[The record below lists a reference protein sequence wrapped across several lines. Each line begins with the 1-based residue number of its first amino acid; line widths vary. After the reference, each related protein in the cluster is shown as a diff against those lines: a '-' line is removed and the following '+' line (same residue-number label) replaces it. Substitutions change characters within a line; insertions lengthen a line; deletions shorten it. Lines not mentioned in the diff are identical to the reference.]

1 MRILKQAKG
10 MKLLLLLSII
20 YAPFAI
26 AQQSNFAKYLG
37 NKSAKL
43 FIPTQTISLNNANTL
58 GKTNIDLSSVAK
70 QYLLD
75 NTKELQV
82 ENCNLKLTNSYQSLV
97 GMHYQFIQIFNG
109 SEIYQ
114 SNIKIAVN
122 NKAEIINIINDLADL
137 RNKNLPINTL
147 ANNQFWTFD
156 GANLV
161 PSKKSFFGNTEQIFT
176 VENQLIYE
184 NIKSLSKG
192 KTDTNVLVKIFNPDP
207 LTTARS
213 EYVAPYLNYNK
224 LDTPALNNERKDLLL
239 GLKID
244 YEGNYL
250 AENKYVLIKDIFA
263 PNVEPFS
270 TKYKDSLIVTRNTDI
285 FKQEMVLY
293 HIKHFQEYIQR
304 LGFTN
309 IQNQLWV
316 DALGD
321 FGENSH
327 FEFGDQD
334 PYLILAVGGIPD
346 AEDADVII
354 HEYGHATAFYIA
366 PNTID
371 GEERIGIDEG
381 NSDILAVIY
390 SRKLSDYN
398 WRKVFNWDG
407 NQTWNGRTTLNNKNY
422 KDDFVLER
430 YGLSAI
436 WSGAVTDFAEQ
447 IGLDT
452 TVTLLLTA
460 MASMQSNMKIPEFA
474 QLFIQADS
482 LLYNKYH
489 YSAIKN
495 SFFNRKL
502 IPSVSIDEV
511 FDGSLIKLVN
521 SQGFAA
527 SNEPLIIEVPSTEK
541 YQVLVY
547 NLQGKQVLEYNNQQ
561 VSTSINSELLNAGLY
576 IINIAAGNKNYNFKI
591 AKY

>member
-1 MRILKQAKG
+1 
-10 MKLLLLLSII
+10 MKKILLLLSII

-26 AQQSNFAKYLG
+26 AQQANFAKYLS

-43 FIPTQTISLNNANTL
+43 FIPNQTISLNNATTL
-58 GKTNIDLSSVAK
+58 GKTNNDLSIAAK

-82 ENCNLKLTNSYQSLV
+82 GNCNLKLTNSYQSLV
-97 GMHYQFIQIFNG
+97 GIHYQFIQTYNG
-109 SEIYQ
+109 SEVYL

-122 NKAEIINIINDLADL
+122 NQAEIINIINDLVDL
-137 RNKNLPINTL
+137 RNKNLPSNTL
-147 ANNQFWTFD
+147 AKNQFWTFD

-161 PSKKSFFGNTEQIFT
+161 PSKKSVFGNKELIFT
-176 VENQLIYE
+176 LENQLIYG
-184 NIKSLSKG
+184 NLKSLSKG

-207 LTTARS
+207 LTTAGS
-213 EYVAPYLNYNK
+213 EYVAPFLNYNK

-244 YEGNYL
+244 DEGNYL

-270 TKYKDSLIVTRNTDI
+270 TKYKDSLIVKRNTDI

-293 HIKHFQEYIQR
+293 HIKHFQEYIQS

-334 PYLILAVGGIPD
+334 PYLILGIGGIPD

-354 HEYGHATAFYIA
+354 HEYGHATAYYIA
-366 PNTID
+366 PNTI
-371 GEERIGIDEG
+371 GSEERIAIDEG

-407 NQTWNGRTTLNNKNY
+407 NQTWNGRTTINTKNY
-422 KDDFVLER
+422 VDDYVLNR
-430 YGLSAI
+430 YSLGEI
-436 WSGAVTDFAEQ
+436 WSAAVTDIAEQ

-460 MASMQSNMKIPEFA
+460 MASLQTNMKIPEFA

-489 YSAIKN
+489 YLSIKN
-495 SFFNRKL
+495 SFFSRKF

-511 FDGSLIKLVN
+511 FDGSLIKVLN
-521 SQGFAA
+521 SQGFAGL
-527 SNEPLIIEVPSTEK
+527 NESLIIQVPSTEK
-541 YQVLVY
+541 YQVFVY
-547 NLQGKQVLEYNNQQ
+547 NLQGKQVLEYTNQQ
-561 VSTSINSELLNAGLY
+561 VSTAINPELLSTGMY
-576 IINIAAGNKNYNFKI
+576 IINIAAGNKNFNFKI

>member
-1 MRILKQAKG
+1 MR
-10 MKLLLLLSII
+10 KLLLLLSII
-20 YAPFAI
+20 YASLVN
-26 AQQSNFAKYLG
+26 AQQANFAKYLSH
-37 NKSAKL
+37 KSAKL
-43 FIPTQTISLNNANTL
+43 FIPTQTISLNKTATL
-58 GKTNIDLSSVAK
+58 SKTNNDLSVAAK

-82 ENCNLKLTNSYQSLV
+82 GNCNLKLTNSYQSLV
-97 GMHYQFIQIFNG
+97 GMHYQFIQTYNG
-109 SEIYQ
+109 SEVYL
-114 SNIKIAVN
+114 SNIKISVN
-122 NKAEIINIINDLADL
+122 NQAEVINIINDLADL
-137 RNKNLPINTL
+137 RNKNLPTNTL
-147 ANNQFWTFD
+147 PNNQFWTFD
-156 GANLV
+156 GTDLL
-161 PSKKSFFGNTEQIFT
+161 PSKKSVFGNKEQVFT
-176 VENQLIYE
+176 LENELIYE

-213 EYVAPYLNYNK
+213 EYVSPYLNYNK
-224 LDTPALNNERKDLLL
+224 VDTPALNNERKDLLL

-244 YEGNYL
+244 DEGNYL
-250 AENKYVLIKDIFA
+250 AENKYVIIKDIFA
-263 PNVEPFS
+263 PNVEPFA

-321 FGENSH
+321 YDDESQ
-327 FEFGDQD
+327 FEFSGQE
-334 PYLILAVGGIPD
+334 PYILFGIGGIPD

-366 PNTID
+366 PNTIES
-371 GEERIGIDEG
+371 EERIGIDEG

-390 SRKLSDYN
+390 SKKLSDYN

-407 NQTWNGRTTLNNKNY
+407 NQTWNGRTTLNTKNY
-422 KDDFVLER
+422 VDDYVLNR
-430 YGLSAI
+430 YSLSSI
-436 WSGAVTDFAEQ
+436 WSAAVTDFAEQ

-482 LLYNKYH
+482 LLYKKYH

-521 SQGFAA
+521 TQGFAA
-527 SNEPLIIEVPSTEK
+527 SNEPLIIQVPSTEK
-541 YQVLVY
+541 YQVIVY

-561 VSTSINSELLNAGLY
+561 VSTTINPELLNTGLY
-576 IINIAAGNKNYNFKI
+576 IINIASGNKNFNFKI

>member
-1 MRILKQAKG
+1 MKNIL
-10 MKLLLLLSII
+10 LILSII

-26 AQQSNFAKYLG
+26 AQQSNFAKYLA
-37 NKSAKL
+37 NKSAEL
-43 FIPTQTISLNNANTL
+43 FIPSQKIRINNLTSLAKSNL
-58 GKTNIDLSSVAK
+58 DLCSVTK
-70 QYLLD
+70 QYLLE

-82 ENCNLKLTNSYQSLV
+82 GNSDLKLTNSYQSLV
-97 GMHYQFIQIFNG
+97 GMHYQFIQTFNG

-114 SNIKIAVN
+114 SNIKITIN
-122 NKAEIINIINDLADL
+122 NQAEVINIINDLVDL
-137 RNKNLPINTL
+137 RNKNLPANTL
-147 ANNQFWTFD
+147 PSNQFWTYD
-156 GANLV
+156 GTELTA
-161 PSKKSFFGNTEQIFT
+161 SKKSILCNKEQIFT
-176 VENQLIYE
+176 LENQLIYE
-184 NIKSLSKG
+184 NIKSLNKG
-192 KTDTNVLVKIFNPDP
+192 KTDTNVIGKIFKPGP

-213 EYVAPYLNYNK
+213 EYIAPYLNYNK
-224 LDTPALNNERKDLLL
+224 LDTPALNNERKDLIL

-244 YEGNYL
+244 SEGNYL
-250 AENKYVLIKDIFA
+250 AENKYVLIKDIYA
-263 PNVEPFS
+263 PNVAPFA

-293 HIKHFQEYIQR
+293 HIKHFQEYIQS

-316 DALGD
+316 DAMGTFAD
-321 FGENSH
+321 NSQ
-327 FEFGDQD
+327 FEYGGQEPFIYYG
-334 PYLILAVGGIPD
+334 IGGIPD

-354 HEYGHATAFYIA
+354 HEYGHAISYYIA
-366 PNTID
+366 PNTIES
-371 GEERIGIDEG
+371 EERISIDEG

-407 NQTWNGRTTLNNKNY
+407 NLWGGRTTLNTKNY
-422 KDDFVLER
+422 VDDYLMNR
-430 YGLSAI
+430 YSLSSI

-452 TVTLLLTA
+452 TVTLLLAA

-474 QLFIQADS
+474 KLFIQADS

-489 YSAIKN
+489 YSTIKN

-511 FDGSLIKLVN
+511 FDGSLIKVIN
-521 SQGFAA
+521 SQGFANA
-527 SNEPLIIEVPSTEK
+527 NEPLIIEVPCNEK
-541 YQVLVY
+541 YQVTVY
-547 NLQGKQVLEYNNQQ
+547 NLQGKQVLEFNNQQ
-561 VSTSINSELLNAGLY
+561 NSTNINSELLNAGMY
-576 IINIAAGNKNYNFKI
+576 IINIAGGNKNYNFKI

>member
-1 MRILKQAKG
+1 MR
-10 MKLLLLLSII
+10 KLLLLLSII
-20 YAPFAI
+20 YASLVN
-26 AQQSNFAKYLG
+26 AQQANFAKYLSH
-37 NKSAKL
+37 KSAKL
-43 FIPTQTISLNNANTL
+43 FIPTQTISLNKTATL
-58 GKTNIDLSSVAK
+58 SKTNNDLSVAAK

-82 ENCNLKLTNSYQSLV
+82 GNCNLKLTNSYQSLV
-97 GMHYQFIQIFNG
+97 GMHYQFIQTYNG
-109 SEIYQ
+109 SEVYL
-114 SNIKIAVN
+114 SNIKISVN
-122 NKAEIINIINDLADL
+122 NQAEVINIINDLADF
-137 RNKNLPINTL
+137 RNKNLPTNTL

-156 GANLV
+156 GTDLV
-161 PSKKSFFGNTEQIFT
+161 PSKKSVFGNKEQVFT
-176 VENQLIYE
+176 LENELIYE

-213 EYVAPYLNYNK
+213 EYVSPYLNYNK
-224 LDTPALNNERKDLLL
+224 VDTPALNNERKDLLL

-244 YEGNYL
+244 DEGNYL
-250 AENKYVLIKDIFA
+250 AENKYVIIKDIFA
-263 PNVEPFS
+263 PNVEPFA

-321 FGENSH
+321 YDDESQ
-327 FEFGDQD
+327 FEFSGQE
-334 PYLILAVGGIPD
+334 PYILFGIGGIPD

-366 PNTID
+366 PNTIES
-371 GEERIGIDEG
+371 EERIGIDEG

-390 SRKLSDYN
+390 SKKLSDYN

-407 NQTWNGRTTLNNKNY
+407 NQTWNGRTTLNTKNY
-422 KDDFVLER
+422 VDDYVLNR
-430 YGLSAI
+430 YSLSSI
-436 WSGAVTDFAEQ
+436 WSAAVTDFAEQ

-482 LLYNKYH
+482 LLYKKYH

-521 SQGFAA
+521 TQGFAA
-527 SNEPLIIEVPSTEK
+527 SNEPLIIQVPSTEK
-541 YQVLVY
+541 YQVIVY

-561 VSTSINSELLNAGLY
+561 VSTTINPELLNTGLY
-576 IINIAAGNKNYNFKI
+576 IINIASGNKNFNFKI

>member
-1 MRILKQAKG
+1 MRIFNQAKG
-10 MKLLLLLSII
+10 MKLLLILSII

-26 AQQSNFAKYLG
+26 AQQNNFGKYLG
-37 NKSAKL
+37 NKSSKL
-43 FIPTQTISLNNANTL
+43 FIPSQKISINNLTSLAKNNL
-58 GKTNIDLSSVAK
+58 DLSSVAK

-75 NTKELQV
+75 NTKELQIG
-82 ENCNLKLTNSYQSLV
+82 NCNLKLTNTYESLV
-97 GMHYQFIQIFNG
+97 GTHYQFIQTYIG

-114 SNIKIAVN
+114 SNIKIAIN
-122 NKAEIINIINDLADL
+122 NQAEIINIINDLVDL
-137 RNKNLPINTL
+137 RNKNLPTTIL
-147 ANNQFWTFD
+147 QNNEFWTYD
-156 GANLV
+156 GTELTAT
-161 PSKKSFFGNTEQIFT
+161 KKVISGNKEQLFT
-176 VENQLIYE
+176 LNNQLIYE
-184 NIKSLSKG
+184 NIKSLNKG

-207 LTTARS
+207 LTSARS

-244 YEGNYL
+244 DDGNYL
-250 AENKYVLIKDIFA
+250 AENKYVLIKDIYA
-263 PNVEPFS
+263 PNVAPFV

-293 HIKHFQEYIQR
+293 HIKHVQEYIQS

-316 DALGD
+316 DAMGTFAD
-321 FGENSH
+321 NSQFDYSGQEPYIFFG
-327 FEFGDQD
+327 
-334 PYLILAVGGIPD
+334 IGGIPD
-346 AEDADVII
+346 AEDADVIV
-354 HEYGHATAFYIA
+354 HEYGHAIGYYIA
-366 PNTID
+366 PNTIES
-371 GEERIGIDEG
+371 EERIGIDEG

-390 SRKLSDYN
+390 SKKLSDYN

-407 NQTWNGRTTLNNKNY
+407 NLWGGRTTLNTKNY
-422 KDDFVLER
+422 VDDYVMNR
-430 YGLSAI
+430 YSLCDI

-474 QLFIQADS
+474 KLFIQADS

-489 YSAIKN
+489 FATIKN

-502 IPSVSIDEV
+502 ISSVSIDEV
-511 FDGSLIKLVN
+511 LDASLIKIIN
-521 SQGFAA
+521 SQGFAS
-527 SNEPLIIEVPSTEK
+527 SNEPLMIQVPSNEK
-541 YQVLVY
+541 YQVTVY
-547 NLQGKQVLEYNNQQ
+547 NLQGKQVLEFNNQQ
-561 VSTSINSELLNAGLY
+561 NSASINSELLNAGMY
-576 IINIAAGNKNYNFKI
+576 IINIAGGNKNYNFKI

>member
-1 MRILKQAKG
+1 MKKIL
-10 MKLLLLLSII
+10 LILSII
-20 YAPFAI
+20 YAPFTI

-43 FIPTQTISLNNANTL
+43 FIPNQKISLNKLTSLA
-58 GKTNIDLSSVAK
+58 KINIDLSSVAK

-82 ENCNLKLTNSYQSLV
+82 ENCDLKLTNTYESLV
-97 GMHYQFIQIFNG
+97 GTHYQFIQTYNG

-114 SNIKIAVN
+114 SNIKITIN
-122 NKAEIINIINDLADL
+122 NQAEIINIINDLVDL
-137 RNKNLPINTL
+137 RNKNFPATILQ
-147 ANNQFWTFD
+147 NNEFWTYD
-156 GANLV
+156 GTELTA
-161 PSKKSFFGNTEQIFT
+161 SKKNILGNKEQLFT
-176 VENQLIYE
+176 LKNQLIYE
-184 NIKSLSKG
+184 NIKSLNKG
-192 KTDTNVLVKIFNPDP
+192 KTDTNVSVKIFNPDP
-207 LTTARS
+207 LTTSRS
-213 EYVAPYLNYNK
+213 LYVAPYLNYNK
-224 LDTPALNNERKDLLL
+224 LDTPALNNEREDLILS
-239 GLKID
+239 LKMD
-244 YEGNYL
+244 SVGNYL
-250 AENKYVLIKDIFA
+250 AENKYVLVKDIFA
-263 PNVEPFS
+263 PNVAPFA

-285 FKQEMVLY
+285 FKQEMALY

-321 FGENSH
+321 FGEGSR
-327 FEFGDQD
+327 FEFSDLD
-334 PYLILAVGGIPD
+334 PYLILGIGGIPD
-346 AEDADVII
+346 AEDADVIV

-366 PNTID
+366 PNTVD

-407 NQTWNGRTTLNNKNY
+407 NETWSGRTTLNTKNY
-422 KDDFVLER
+422 VDDYILNR
-430 YGLSAI
+430 YSLCDI

-474 QLFIQADS
+474 KLFIQADS

-489 YSAIKN
+489 YATIKN
-495 SFFNRKL
+495 
-502 IPSVSIDEV
+502 
-511 FDGSLIKLVN
+511 
-521 SQGFAA
+521 
-527 SNEPLIIEVPSTEK
+527 
-541 YQVLVY
+541 
-547 NLQGKQVLEYNNQQ
+547 
-561 VSTSINSELLNAGLY
+561 
-576 IINIAAGNKNYNFKI
+576 
-591 AKY
+591 

>member
-1 MRILKQAKG
+1 MRIFNHAKG
-10 MKLLLLLSII
+10 IKLLLFSII

-26 AQQSNFAKYLG
+26 AQHTNFAEYLG
-37 NKSAKL
+37 KKSAKL
-43 FIPTQTISLNNANTL
+43 FIPTQTISLNKSAAL
-58 GKTNIDLSSVAK
+58 CKTNIDLSVGAK

-75 NTKELQV
+75 NIKELQFI
-82 ENCNLKLTNSYQSLV
+82 NCNLKLTNSYQSLV
-97 GMHYQFIQIFNG
+97 GTHYQFIQTYNG
-109 SEIYQ
+109 SEVYL

-122 NKAEIINIINDLADL
+122 YKAEILNLINDLADL
-137 RNKNLPINTL
+137 RNKNLPTNTL

-156 GANLV
+156 GTDLL
-161 PSKKSFFGNTEQIFT
+161 PCKKSVFGNKEQIFT
-176 VENQLIYE
+176 LENELIYE

-213 EYVAPYLNYNK
+213 EYVAPYINYNK

-244 YEGNYL
+244 SEGNYL
-250 AENKYVLIKDIFA
+250 AENKYVLIKDIYA

-334 PYLILAVGGIPD
+334 PYLILGIGGIPD

-354 HEYGHATAFYIA
+354 HEYGHATAYYIA
-366 PNTID
+366 PNTI
-371 GEERIGIDEG
+371 GSEERIAIDEG

-407 NQTWNGRTTLNNKNY
+407 NQTWNGRTTESTKNY
-422 KDDFVLER
+422 VDNYVLNR
-430 YGLSAI
+430 YSLGEI
-436 WSGAVTDFAEQ
+436 WSAAVTDIAEQ

-452 TVTLLLTA
+452 TVTLLLTS
-460 MASMQSNMKIPEFA
+460 MASLQTDMKIPEFA

-489 YSAIKN
+489 FSTIKN
-495 SFFNRKL
+495 SFFNRKF
-502 IPSVSIDEV
+502 IPSVSIDEL
-511 FDGSLIKLVN
+511 FDGSLIKVVN
-521 SQGFAA
+521 SQGFA
-527 SNEPLIIEVPSTEK
+527 SLNEPLIIQVPSTEK

-547 NLQGKQVLEYNNQQ
+547 NLQGKQVLKYNNQQ
-561 VSTSINSELLNAGLY
+561 TFTSINPELFDAGLY

>member
-1 MRILKQAKG
+1 MR
-10 MKLLLLLSII
+10 KLLLLLSII
-20 YAPFAI
+20 YASLVN
-26 AQQSNFAKYLG
+26 AQQANFAKYLSH
-37 NKSAKL
+37 KSAKL
-43 FIPTQTISLNNANTL
+43 FIPTQTISLNKTATL
-58 GKTNIDLSSVAK
+58 SKTNNDLSVAAK

-82 ENCNLKLTNSYQSLV
+82 GNCNLKLTNSYQSLV
-97 GMHYQFIQIFNG
+97 GMHYQFIQTYNG
-109 SEIYQ
+109 SEVYL
-114 SNIKIAVN
+114 SNIKISVN
-122 NKAEIINIINDLADL
+122 NQAEVINIINDLADL
-137 RNKNLPINTL
+137 RNKNLPTNTL
-147 ANNQFWTFD
+147 PNNQFWTFD
-156 GANLV
+156 GTDLL
-161 PSKKSFFGNTEQIFT
+161 PSKKSVFGNKEQVFT
-176 VENQLIYE
+176 LENELIYE

-213 EYVAPYLNYNK
+213 EYVSPYLNYNK
-224 LDTPALNNERKDLLL
+224 VDTPALNNERKDLLL

-244 YEGNYL
+244 DEGNYL
-250 AENKYVLIKDIFA
+250 AENKYVIIKDIFA
-263 PNVEPFS
+263 PNVEPFA

-309 IQNQLWV
+309 IQNQLWI

-321 FGENSH
+321 YDDESQ
-327 FEFGDQD
+327 FEFSGQE
-334 PYLILAVGGIPD
+334 PYILFGIGGIPD

-366 PNTID
+366 PNTIES
-371 GEERIGIDEG
+371 EERIGIDEG

-390 SRKLSDYN
+390 SKKLSDYN

-407 NQTWNGRTTLNNKNY
+407 NQTWNGRTTLNTKNY
-422 KDDFVLER
+422 VDDYVLNR
-430 YGLSAI
+430 YSLSSI
-436 WSGAVTDFAEQ
+436 WSAAVTDFAEQ

-482 LLYNKYH
+482 LLYKKYH

-521 SQGFAA
+521 TQGFAA
-527 SNEPLIIEVPSTEK
+527 SNEPLIIQVPSTEK
-541 YQVLVY
+541 YQVIVY

-561 VSTSINSELLNAGLY
+561 VSTTINPELLNTGLY
-576 IINIAAGNKNYNFKI
+576 IINIASGNKNFNFKI